1 MTAAKAGIPVS
12 EDLVNAALQAAHT
25 LGKDVADVPLVEVAR
40 AAGMSRS
47 TLLRRLGG
55 TRHALDAA
63 VRDSGV
69 DPGGRAPVR
78 DRATFAAAE
87 LIDERG
93 LAAVTLE
100 AVATAADCSVH
111 SLYAAF
117 GGRDELMRATFDR
130 FGPIVDI
137 EDTVADPS
145 VGTEEK
151 LHRIYQRL
159 ATAFSQKP
167 RVMPAMYAEIISRPS
182 DPSVRA
188 LVEHNAPRML
198 ASVGQWL
205 TGEIAA
211 GRIRDLPVTVL
222 TQQLIAPVVMH
233 FAFRPAAEGVL
244 GLEFPDIYEVCK
256 IFAEAFLHGVGVTAP
271 DVAGVVS

>member
-1 MTAAKAGIPVS
+1 MT
-12 EDLVNAALQAAHT
+12 EDLVNAALQAAHA

-40 AAGMSRS
+40 AAGVSRS

-55 TRHALDAA
+55 TRQALDAA
-63 VRDSGV
+63 VRETGV

-78 DRATFAAAE
+78 ERATVAAAE

-100 AVATAADCSVH
+100 AVATQADCSVH

-117 GGRDELMRATFDR
+117 GGRDELLRATFDR

-137 EDTVADPS
+137 EDTVGDSS
-145 VGTEEK
+145 VGIEEK

-159 ATAFSQKP
+159 VQAFSQKP
-167 RVMPAMYAEIISRPS
+167 RVMPAMYAEIMARPF
-182 DPSVRA
+182 DPSVRK
-188 LVEHNAPRML
+188 LIEHNAPRML
-198 ASVGQWL
+198 GSVGLWL
-205 TGEIAA
+205 SGEIAA

-222 TQQLIAPVVMH
+222 TQQLLAPVVMH
-233 FAFRPAAEGVL
+233 TALRPAAEGVL
-244 GLEFPDIYEVCK
+244 GLELPDIQEVCK
-256 IFAEAFLHGVGVTAP
+256 IFADAFLHGVRVPEPPRG
-271 DVAGVVS
+271 